1 MRLRFRLLPA
11 LLAAAGAVHATY
23 PARDAEHGMRPHGVA
38 PVQQQGEGG
47 ERDDVYQALRL
58 QVREARRAH
67 AVVDLQPMPLASVL
81 TDSLRLR
88 VEAAPL
94 ERALLDELGASVQLR
109 WSNGIGQVQLVLDA
123 IGVERLA
130 RSTNAWRVR
139 VAGNAAAGAPA
150 TALRAAAAPAVA
162 DTRPQVAGVPA
173 LGTSVASTRMNQA
186 HALGFAGAGAMVVI
200 IDTGVQKD
208 HPAFAAEGGGSRV
221 VLEACFGT
229 TVGDFKSIC
238 PNAVADGDSAG
249 DSPVGEA
256 GSGAP
261 RSDCSAGG
269 CGHGTHV
276 AGIAAGASGM
286 APKAE
291 IASVQLF
298 SYTDA
303 GLATAFVGDLTTALN
318 AVVARANPTTN
329 NAIVVN
335 VGMHGYKPNGEG
347 WSTACDGYNTAFGS
361 VAEAV
366 KKLHDVGIAV
376 IAPTGNKGLNGSIA
390 FPACL
395 SRVVKVAAADNT
407 AGYSAAP
414 ARWARSNLASAMAYS
429 LSLYTPALW
438 LAPGAPVT
446 SAWPG
451 GGTAALSGT
460 SQAAPHVAG
469 MYAALK
475 AVQPDWS
482 VTQLNEYVRASASA
496 TVSLN
501 LPTVAGPNPPQSPVE
516 FRYVL
521 LPN

>member
-1 MRLRFRLLPA
+1 MRLRYRLLPA
-11 LLAAAGAVHATY
+11 LLLAASAVHATT
-23 PARDAEHGMRPHGVA
+23 PEGNDNRRAASADPGPLQRAD
-38 PVQQQGEGG
+38 EGG
-47 ERDDVYQALRL
+47 ERDGVFRVLGRHA
-58 QVREARRAH
+58 REAGWAH
-67 AVVDLQPMPLASVL
+67 AIVDLQPMPLADVLADSV
-81 TDSLRLR
+81 RLR

-94 ERALLDELGASVQLR
+94 ERALLDELGAGAQLR
-109 WSNGIGQVQLVLDA
+109 WSNGIGQLQLALDA
-123 IGVERLA
+123 TGVKRLA
-130 RSTNAWRVR
+130 RSTGAFQVR
-139 VAGNAAAGAPA
+139 VAGD
-150 TALRAAAAPAVA
+150 AAAAPRAGARATGVAAVA
-162 DTRPQVAGVPA
+162 EAQPQPAGVPA
-173 LGTSVASTRMNQA
+173 LGTSVASTRMTQA
-186 HALGFAGAGAMVVI
+186 HALGFAGAGATVVI

-221 VLEACFGT
+221 KLEACFGT
-229 TVGDFKSIC
+229 TSGEFKSIC
-238 PNAVADGDSAG
+238 PNAAADGDGAG

-261 RSDCSAGG
+261 RDGCSSGV

-303 GLATAFVGDLTTALN
+303 GLATAFVGDLTNALN

-347 WSTACDGYNTAFGS
+347 WSAACDGYNTAFGN

-395 SRVVKVAAADNT
+395 SRVVKVAAADNA
-407 AGYSAAP
+407 AGYTTAP
-414 ARWARSNLASAMAYS
+414 ARWARSNLASAIAYS
-429 LSLYTPALW
+429 LTLYTPALW

-496 TVSLN
+496 AVKIN
-501 LPTVAGPNPPQSPVE
+501 LPTVTGPNPPQNLVE

>member
-1 MRLRFRLLPA
+1 
-11 LLAAAGAVHATY
+11 LAG
-23 PARDAEHGMRPHGVA
+23 DA
-38 PVQQQGEGG
+38 
-47 ERDDVYQALRL
+47 
-58 QVREARRAH
+58 
-67 AVVDLQPMPLASVL
+67 S
-81 TDSLRLR
+81 
-88 VEAAPL
+88 
-94 ERALLDELGASVQLR
+94 
-109 WSNGIGQVQLVLDA
+109 
-123 IGVERLA
+123 
-130 RSTNAWRVR
+130 
-139 VAGNAAAGAPA
+139 AGAPPA
-150 TALRAAAAPAVA
+150 RMRAAAALAVA
-162 DTRPQVAGVPA
+162 DAGPQAAGIPA
-173 LGTSVASTRMNQA
+173 LGTSVASTRMSQA
-186 HALGFAGAGAMVVI
+186 HTLGFAGAGAMVVI
-200 IDTGVQKD
+200 LDTGVQKD

-229 TVGDFKSIC
+229 TGGEFKSIC
-238 PNAVADGDSAG
+238 PNAAADGVSSG

-261 RSDCSAGG
+261 RSGCSTGV

-276 AGIAAGASGM
+276 AGIAAGASGV

-303 GLATAFVGDLTTALN
+303 GLATAFVGDLTSALS
-318 AVVARANPTTN
+318 AVAARASTTTS

-347 WSTACDGYNTAFGS
+347 WSAACDGYNTTFGN

-366 KKLHDVGIAV
+366 KKLHDMGIAV

-407 AGYSAAP
+407 AGYTTAP
-414 ARWARSNLASAMAYS
+414 VRWARSNLASAMAYS

-438 LAPGAPVT
+438 LAPGAPIT

-475 AVQPDWS
+475 AVQPAWS

-496 TVSLN
+496 PVSLN
-501 LPTVAGPNPPQSPVE
+501 LPTVAGPNPPQNPVE

>member
-1 MRLRFRLLPA
+1 MRLRYRLLPA
-11 LLAAAGAVHATY
+11 LLLAASAVHAAT
-23 PARDAEHGMRPHGVA
+23 PEGNDNRGAASADPGPLQRAD
-38 PVQQQGEGG
+38 EGG
-47 ERDDVYQALRL
+47 ERDGVFRALGRHA
-58 QVREARRAH
+58 REAGRAH
-67 AVVDLQPMPLASVL
+67 AIVDLQPMPLADVLADSV
-81 TDSLRLR
+81 RLR

-94 ERALLDELGASVQLR
+94 ERALLDELGAGAQLR
-109 WSNGIGQVQLVLDA
+109 WSNGIGQLQLALDA
-123 IGVERLA
+123 TGVKRLA
-130 RSTNAWRVR
+130 RSTGAFQVR
-139 VAGNAAAGAPA
+139 VAGD
-150 TALRAAAAPAVA
+150 AAAAPRAGARATGVA
-162 DTRPQVAGVPA
+162 TVAEAQPQPAGVPA
-173 LGTSVASTRMNQA
+173 LGTSVASTRMTQA
-186 HALGFAGAGAMVVI
+186 HALGFAGAGATVVI

-208 HPAFAAEGGGSRV
+208 HPAFAAEGGGARV
-221 VLEACFGT
+221 KLEACFGT
-229 TVGDFKSIC
+229 TSGEFKSIC
-238 PNAVADGDSAG
+238 PNAAADGDGAG

-261 RSDCSAGG
+261 RNGCSSGV

-303 GLATAFVGDLTTALN
+303 GLATAFVGDLTNALN

-347 WSTACDGYNTAFGS
+347 WSAACDGYNTAFGN

-395 SRVVKVAAADNT
+395 SRVVKVAAADNA
-407 AGYSAAP
+407 AGYTTAP
-414 ARWARSNLASAMAYS
+414 ARWARSNLASAIAYS
-429 LSLYTPALW
+429 LTLYTPALW

-496 TVSLN
+496 AVKIN
-501 LPTVAGPNPPQSPVE
+501 LPTVTGPNPPQNLVE